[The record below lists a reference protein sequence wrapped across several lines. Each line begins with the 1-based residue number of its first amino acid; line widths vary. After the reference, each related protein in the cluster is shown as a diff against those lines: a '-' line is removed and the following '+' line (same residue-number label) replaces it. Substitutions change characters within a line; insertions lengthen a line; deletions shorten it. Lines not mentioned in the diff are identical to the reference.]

1 MLPAPQ
7 KYATWLAVIRIYTG
21 IFWLTHGVPKLLNP
35 GFAGNGMA
43 DMVREASATTTGPYH
58 DFIVHVV
65 LPNATLFG
73 HLVAWGETLTGVS
86 LLLGLLTQV
95 GGVVGFLLP
104 LNYFLMKGSYAHV
117 TTLGGLDA
125 AAMAL
130 SFINIVLPTG
140 LTLGLDSMLPASRLR
155 PRSAGKTSA

>member
-1 MLPAPQ
+1 
-7 KYATWLAVIRIYTG
+7 
-21 IFWLTHGVPKLLNP
+21 
-35 GFAGNGMA
+35 
-43 DMVREASATTTGPYH
+43 
-58 DFIVHVV
+58 
-65 LPNATLFG
+65 
-73 HLVAWGETLTGVS
+73 
-86 LLLGLLTQV
+86 
-95 GGVVGFLLP
+95 VVGFLLP

-117 TTLGGLDA
+117 STLGGLDA

>member
-7 KYATWLAVIRIYTG
+7 KYATWLVVIRIYTG

-35 GFAGNGMA
+35 GFAGGMG
-43 DMVREASATTTGPYH
+43 DMVREASAATSGPYH

-65 LPNATLFG
+65 LPNATLFA

-86 LLLGLLTQV
+86 LLLGLFTQV
-95 GGVVGFLLP
+95 GGSVGVFLA

-117 TTLGGLDA
+117 TSLGGLDA

-130 SFINIVLPTG
+130 SFVNVVLPTG
-140 LTLGLDSMLPASRLR
+140 LMCGFDSMLPASRLGR
-155 PRSAGKTSA
+155 RSAGKTSV